1 MASDG
6 SPIDVSILEALIELR
21 KQQAQVDQFV
31 QRAEER
37 KDKVESAVYTRVM
50 ADYGKRRADLEAQA
64 APLVI
69 RALVEYRTLKANFDA
84 VRATQAAA
92 RLDKEEVEFRHALG
106 EVDDATQSDRLKEPE
121 RLIAETTDQLAGL
134 DKLAELFTQALPN
147 VDLEAALQAAPAP
160 APPPPAPPAPEPVAA
175 PAPVSGPVAFHNPD
189 PESGPVT
196 VPASGS
202 HRAVS
207 GSHRAASGSR
217 SAASGSRSA
226 ASGSRSA
233 ASGARAAAAP
243 SSSSGT
249 VEVAALQAPAPAP
262 ADEPVEF
269 ADEDQT
275 RLDAGSSG
283 DFVWPP
289 VDDGGVVP
297 VPIAPSGPISA
308 AHRVAS
314 PPPPMPPPMP
324 MAAAAPAPV
333 PTPAPAPAPAPAPPS
348 GSVDVED
355 RTFIVPEAR
364 LLSEADNGQAVN
376 FPLTALTYIGRSEDN
391 QLRLL
396 DPGVSRRHV
405 LVMATPGGY
414 TIRDLGSQNGTYV
427 NGSRV
432 DESPLTD
439 GDRIT
444 IGEIN
449 LVFRGAPAAVLA

>member
-6 SPIDVSILEALIELR
+6 SPIDVSILEALIDLR

-64 APLVI
+64 APLVT
-69 RALVEYRTLKANFDA
+69 RALVEYRKLHARFDE

-92 RLDKEEVEFRHALG
+92 RLDKEEVEFRYALG
-106 EVDDATQSDRLKEPE
+106 EVDEAIQADRLKEPE
-121 RLIAETTDQLAGL
+121 RLIAETTEQLAGL
-134 DKLAELFTQALPN
+134 DQLEALFPQALPN
-147 VDLEAALQAAPAP
+147 VDLEAALKVAPEPEPPKPAPAP
-160 APPPPAPPAPEPVAA
+160 APEPAPV
-175 PAPVSGPVAFHNPD
+175 PAPVSGPVAVAPAS
-189 PESGPVT
+189 SGSRRAASGKVAA
-196 VPASGS
+196 ASGS
-202 HRAVS
+202 H
-207 GSHRAASGSR
+207 
-217 SAASGSRSA
+217 
-226 ASGSRSA
+226 
-233 ASGARAAAAP
+233 ARAAAAAAAADD
-243 SSSSGT
+243 STSGT
-249 VEVAALQAPAPAP
+249 VEVAALQLPVAPAPPVA
-262 ADEPVEF
+262 EPVDF
-269 ADEDQT
+269 ADEEQT
-275 RLDAGSSG
+275 RLDSGASG

-289 VDDGGVVP
+289 VDDGVVP
-297 VPIAPSGPISA
+297 VPIAPSGPISSS
-308 AHRVAS
+308 HRVS

-324 MAAAAPAPV
+324 APAL
-333 PTPAPAPAPAPAPPS
+333 APALASGPAPPS
-348 GSVDVED
+348 GAIDVED
-355 RTFIVPEAR
+355 RTFIVPEAL

-376 FPLTALTYIGRSEDN
+376 FRLTALTYIGRSEDN

-427 NGSRV
+427 NGTRV

-449 LVFRGAPAAVLA
+449 LVFRGAPAAVSA